1 MTAETVTIRPKSVVV
16 DIDGTVASHVLPDGT
31 LLRGHH
37 QYRGVIWDLPK
48 PEVIDVVHA
57 LRDAGFQIVFCS
69 GRPEEDD
76 SFYDVGRATFHWLAE
91 HLGEWVQSCP
101 LFLRRSGDR
110 RPDDIVKREIY
121 ERLILPEYDV
131 QIALD
136 DRDRV
141 VAMWRSF
148 GITCLQ
154 VAPGDF

>member
-1 MTAETVTIRPKSVVV
+1 VTAESITIRPKSVVV

-31 LLRGHH
+31 LLRDYH
-37 QYRGVIWDLPK
+37 QYRGVIWDEPK
-48 PEVIDVVHA
+48 HEVIAVVHA

-76 SFYDVGRATFHWLAE
+76 SLYDVGRATFHWLAE
-91 HLGEWVQSCP
+91 HLGELSCP
-101 LFLRRSGDR
+101 LFLRRSGDK

-121 ERLILPEYDV
+121 EQLILPAYDV
-131 QIALD
+131 RIALD

-141 VAMWRSF
+141 VAMWRSL

-154 VAPGDF
+154 AAPGDF